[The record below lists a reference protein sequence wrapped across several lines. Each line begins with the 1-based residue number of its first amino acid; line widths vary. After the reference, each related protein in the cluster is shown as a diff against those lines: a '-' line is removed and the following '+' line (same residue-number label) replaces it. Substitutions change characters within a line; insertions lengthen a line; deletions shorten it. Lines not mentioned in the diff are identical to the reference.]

1 MLAESVRAMKDIVL
15 DLNQRNLYCY
25 TGVVVTFTSP
35 TAEMNDERL
44 AVMPARIQ

>member
-1 MLAESVRAMKDIVL
+1 MLAERVRAMKDIVL

-35 TAEMNDERL
+35 SMCESGGEYRGDE
-44 AVMPARIQ
+44 